1 MKRLF
6 AVLVLAAMGG
16 TALGVHTAIAQST
29 YPSKTIQLIVPF
41 PPGASTDLLARFLAP
56 KLQDA
61 LGQTVVVENRAG
73 AGGLIGAGVVAKA
86 PADGHTL
93 LVASSTVM
101 QGPLLQK
108 KPAFETL
115 TSFSPVAAAFQ
126 HPFLLAA
133 SATIPVHNIGDLIRY
148 AKDNPGRLNAA
159 SLGGFSDVMSMM
171 FRRAA
176 NADIHIVPYRG
187 GAEAMIG
194 VVRGDSHL
202 VFNPYSAMEA
212 QISSGQLRAMAV
224 TSLER
229 SAAVPNVPTLDES
242 GMKGFEIINVVGV
255 LAPAGTSEEVV
266 RRLSTEIMKIMS
278 SEDGRQ
284 FVQTRGNDL
293 ISDFS
298 PAFYQKLLSDA
309 DQRFRKILDEI
320 GFQKQ

>member
-1 MKRLF
+1 MNRLF
-6 AVLVLAAMGG
+6 VLLLIAAVGG
-16 TALGVHTAIAQST
+16 SALSVGHATAQST
-29 YPSKTIQLIVPF
+29 FPTKAVQLIVPF

-73 AGGLIGAGVVAKA
+73 AGGLIGASVVAKST
-86 PADGHTL
+86 PDGHTL

-115 TSFSPVAAAFQ
+115 TSFAPVAAAFQ

-133 SATIPVHNIGDLIRY
+133 SATIPVQNIGELIRY
-148 AKDNPGRLNAA
+148 AKDHPGRLNAA

-171 FRRAA
+171 FRRGA
-176 NADIHIVPYRG
+176 NVDIQIVPYRG

-212 QISSGQLRAMAV
+212 QLTSGQLRPMAV
-224 TSLER
+224 TSLKR
-229 SAAVPNVPTLDES
+229 SAATPNVPTLDES
-242 GMKGFEIINVVGV
+242 GLKDFEIINVVGV
-255 LAPAGTSEEVV
+255 LAPAGTPEPIVKRLSEEVA
-266 RRLSTEIMKIMS
+266 KIMR
-278 SEDGRQ
+278 SEEGRQ
-284 FVQTRGNDL
+284 FVLTRGNDL
-293 ISDFS
+293 VPDYS
-298 PAFYQKLLSDA
+298 PAFYARQLSEA
-309 DQRFRKILDEI
+309 DKRFRDVVDEI